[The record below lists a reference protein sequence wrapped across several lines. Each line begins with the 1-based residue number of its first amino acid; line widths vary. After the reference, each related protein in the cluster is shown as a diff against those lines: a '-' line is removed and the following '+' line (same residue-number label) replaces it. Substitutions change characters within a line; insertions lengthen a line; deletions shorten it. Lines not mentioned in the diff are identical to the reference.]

1 MAQTFTC
8 KNCHKI
14 KTKNPRLKGQQ
25 HYCGDKPCQR
35 ARKTAWQKQKMAND
49 SAYQEKQCQ
58 AMDNWR
64 KHKPLHQYQKEYRAT
79 HPDYVRH
86 NRTRQTIRNQK
97 RASVEQIVNMD
108 ALSAN
113 IPQNQRFY
121 QMQSFQKNP
130 DGKIVNMDTFIVK
143 LSYLAGSQA
152 FAAAISP

>member
-49 SAYQEKQCQ
+49 SAYREKQCQ

-108 ALSAN
+108 AFIGKHPAKSALLPDA
-113 IPQNQRFY
+113 IFPEKSRRKDCKYGHVHRQVQLFSRFTGVCSGY
-121 QMQSFQKNP
+121 
-130 DGKIVNMDTFIVK
+130 
-143 LSYLAGSQA
+143 
-152 FAAAISP
+152 